1 MEKYFDGVF
10 IFNGVNRY
18 FVLKK
23 IEFEKFYEFLV
34 FIFCE
39 RCKEYIKYRERI
51 FEDFIL

>member
-1 MEKYFDGVF
+1 MEKYFDGAP

-18 FVLKK
+18 SVLKK
-23 IEFEKFYEFLV
+23 TEFEKFYEFSA